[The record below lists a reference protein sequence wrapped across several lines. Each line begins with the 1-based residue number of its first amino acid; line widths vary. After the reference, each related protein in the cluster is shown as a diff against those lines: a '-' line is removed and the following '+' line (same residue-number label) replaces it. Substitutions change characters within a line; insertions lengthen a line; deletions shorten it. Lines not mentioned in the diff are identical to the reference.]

1 MHIHQANIKVQLL
14 CDEGAVLDV
23 VDLDGNTVILH
34 AAKNK
39 HIEAKNKHIEIISY
53 LLGKGAR
60 SDVHNKDGDSLTSLK
75 CRKRII

>member
-23 VDLDGNTVILH
+23 VDLDGNTAILH

-39 HIEAKNKHIEIISY
+39 HMNSK
-53 LLGKGAR
+53 
-60 SDVHNKDGDSLTSLK
+60 
-75 CRKRII
+75 

>member
-23 VDLDGNTVILH
+23 VDLDGNTAILH
-34 AAKNK
+34 A
-39 HIEAKNKHIEIISY
+39 AKNKHIEIISY